1 MEKQYVNVTESVK
14 AMLSKHTPKV
24 HGYRVDLIET
34 VNIVVEVHE
43 DHYTESLEVV
53 LDPRADIDENG
64 KEASKYVKNRNKCY
78 GCVTF
83 EVSGTTTLKRA
94 LNDIIVPDEVK
105 ATYTKSNKKVTVGD
119 LLSNETISGKLKEL
133 LINEMGLY
141 QSSRPVGIK

>member
-34 VNIVVEVHE
+34 VNIVVEVFE
-43 DHYTESLEVV
+43 DHYTESLEVT

-64 KEASKYVKNRNKCY
+64 KEASKHIKNKSKCCE
-78 GCVTF
+78 CVTF
-83 EVSGTTTLKRA
+83 EVSGTSTLKPA

-105 ATYTKSNKKVTVGD
+105 AKYARSKKKVTVDD
-119 LLSNETISGKLKEL
+119 LLSDENISSKLKEL
-133 LINEMGLY
+133 LIKETG
-141 QSSRPVGIK
+141 V